1 MKRRYCILFFICL
14 SKSIFAQQAPQYTQY
29 SLNAFLINP
38 ALSGIENYTDLRF
51 GNRMQWTGLSGAP
64 QTKYMSMHTALG
76 KNYLSSNANSFS
88 GTGENPMSRSFV
100 QSYQAAA
107 PHHGVGIIAVAD
119 KTGPL
124 KNTEVKLNYAYHL
137 GISSQLNVSVG
148 VAAGFSQV
156 ALDAANITFENPG
169 DPFFSATSFQKVV
182 PTLSIGTWVYGSR
195 FYGGM
200 AVHQLLPN
208 RSLFLSNNN
217 TAHSEKQ
224 QPQVLLSAGYKVSL
238 SDDIAA
244 FPSVLVNYMGKNA
257 TTTDANLKLAFKDKF
272 WLGGG
277 YRRGDSFSATAGF
290 TLGYLLNVGYSY
302 DFTTSRLST
311 VSNGSHELVLG
322 ILLNNRYRVTCP
334 QMNW

>member
-1 MKRRYCILFFICL
+1 MNLRAWVVVLMCL
-14 SKSIFAQQAPQYTQY
+14 STRVFAQQVPQYTQY
-29 SLNAFLINP
+29 TLNSFLVNP
-38 ALSGIENYTDLRF
+38 AVAGIENYTDLRF

-64 QTKYMSMHTALG
+64 QTKYVSMHMPLG
-76 KNYLSSNANSFS
+76 KNYLGDNANSFS

-107 PHHGVGIIAVAD
+107 PHHGIGVMALLD

-137 GISSQLNVSVG
+137 GISTQLNMSVG
-148 VAAGFSQV
+148 VAAGFNQV

-169 DPFFSATSFQKVV
+169 DPFFSASSFQKVV
-182 PTLSIGTWVYGSR
+182 PTLSVGTWLYGAR
-195 FYGGM
+195 FYGGI
-200 AVHQLLPN
+200 AVHQLLPS
-208 RSLFLSNNN
+208 RSLFLENT

-224 QPQVLLSAGYKVSL
+224 MPQLMVQAGYKLSL
-238 SDDIAA
+238 TEDIAA
-244 FPSVLVNYMGKNA
+244 FPSVLVNYMGKNTSSA
-257 TTTDANLKLAFKDKF
+257 DANLKLAFRDKF

-277 YRRGDSFSATAGF
+277 YRRRDSFSATAGF

-302 DFTTSRLST
+302 DFTTSRLNT
-311 VSNGSHELVLG
+311 VSNGTHEFVVG
-322 ILLNNRYRVTCP
+322 ILLNNRYRVSCP